1 MCDCSAAG
9 SDTAPKRAFSPL
21 PAGRRAK
28 GRVSGRAAWQ
38 AIDKVRDRAFYGKLI
53 DITRAFEH
61 LTGVAYEQLTDAQIL
76 AELADRLDY
85 LRRAKG
91 YTDQQVVE
99 RGGIS
104 LRTGVAFR
112 KSHKDITLTSF
123 IKLLRGVGELGR
135 LEQLL
140 PPAEP
145 SYSPAAQGF
154 VEPPKRVRR
163 KQPANRREGF
173 RWGDES

>member
-1 MCDCSAAG
+1 MS
-9 SDTAPKRAFSPL
+9 
-21 PAGRRAK
+21 
-28 GRVSGRAAWQ
+28 
-38 AIDKVRDRAFYGKLI
+38 
-53 DITRAFEH
+53 
-61 LTGVAYEQLTDAQIL
+61 YEQLTDDQVL
-76 AELADRLDY
+76 AELAGRLDY

-91 YTDQQVVE
+91 YTDQQVAE

-145 SYSPAAQGF
+145 TYSPAAQRF

-163 KQPANRREGF
+163 KRSVSKREGF